1 MSRLIAVFLV
11 LFAIESGTVIA
22 QVSETSLHSRQLV
35 HKVAPVYPDLA
46 KRTHLSGVVKLQAT
60 IATNG
65 SVTSIR
71 VVGGNPVFV
80 QAAQDA
86 VAKWKYAPAPDETSA
101 LVELDFNTP
110 N

>member
-1 MSRLIAVFLV
+1 MNRLILVLLV
-11 LFAIESGTVIA
+11 LFAVESSTVTA
-22 QVSETSLHSRQLV
+22 QDSETSLLRRQLV

-65 SVTSIR
+65 SVTSIK

-86 VAKWKYAPAPDETSA
+86 VAKWKYAPAPDETNA
-101 LVELDFNTP
+101 LVELDFHTP